1 MSKQLWISLFGL
13 VLLAGCYFF
22 YALSKKE
29 TKLHAGPLP
38 KPARPAKVGPSS
50 SGKKRTG
57 LSHRLPT
64 AIIIGVKKGGTRA
77 LLEMLQMHPRITGAH
92 NEVHFF
98 DREENYEL
106 GLAWYRNQMPLS
118 EPRQVVMEK
127 SPAYFVTPGVPER
140 IRKVN
145 PRMRLILLLRNPV
158 SRSVSDF
165 MQGMHKKRGSPVK
178 VSELTAE
185 ELKQLQI
192 RFQNRVMKKGNVNSV
207 SGSVSIGI
215 YHTHL
220 ERWLKVFPRSQIY
233 VACSE
238 SLVRNP
244 VPILKEIE
252 KFLGVDKPKRFPWG
266 KRVVKSRKAKFFCL
280 WKEKSVGEEQGKLFK
295 KCLEDSKGREHIPIP
310 PIVEKKLYTFF
321 APHNKKLFEMLGK
334 TFNWT
339 QPRHR

>member
-1 MSKQLWISLFGL
+1 MSKQLWVSVFGM

-22 YALSKKE
+22 YTLSRKE

-77 LLEMLQMHPRITGAH
+77 LLEMLQMHPRITAAH

-98 DREENYEL
+98 DRKENYEL

-145 PRMRLILLLRNPV
+145 PRMRLVLLLRNPV

-165 MQGMHKKRGSPVK
+165 MQGVHKKRGSPVK
-178 VSELTAE
+178 LSELTAE
-185 ELKQLQI
+185 ELKQLQTKFG
-192 RFQNRVMKKGNVNSV
+192 RRVLKKGKVNPLSR
-207 SGSVSIGI
+207 SISIGI
-215 YHTHL
+215 YHTHFD
-220 ERWLKVFPRSQIY
+220 RWRKVFPRSQIF
-233 VACSE
+233 VVGSE
-238 SLVRNP
+238 SFAHNP
-244 VPILKEIE
+244 VPILKELE
-252 KFLGVDKPKRFPWG
+252 KFLAFNKSMSFPWD
-266 KRVVKSRKAKFFCL
+266 KRVVKDRRKRFFCL
-280 WKEKSVGEEQGKLFK
+280 WKDRKEGEDRGKLFR
-295 KCLEDSKGREHIPIP
+295 KCLSESKGRDHIPLP
-310 PIVEKKLYTFF
+310 PDLEKKLYAFF